1 MFFFLMSGNRI
12 SLNVKT
18 KGNRTYEDV
27 SARIILS
34 IVSILSQLLSQL
46 LLSLIFYTEAQNT
59 ISKDHQ
65 QASFSTY
72 LDATQRG
79 HAHVKEHSVEDWHG
93 DELRRRKQHLTTLMM
108 KKSKRNLTSSIHQ
121 LTWRTGARKTE
132 SPVRTNTRMPVNLCS
147 L

>member
-1 MFFFLMSGNRI
+1 MTEF
-12 SLNVKT
+12 
-18 KGNRTYEDV
+18 D
-27 SARIILS
+27 
-34 IVSILSQLLSQL
+34 
-46 LLSLIFYTEAQNT
+46 FYTVAQNT
-59 ISKDHQ
+59 TSEDHQ
-65 QASFSTY
+65 QTSFSTY

-93 DELRRRKQHLTTLMM
+93 DELKRRKQHLTTLMI
-108 KKSKRNLTSSIHQ
+108 KKSKKKKTKTIKSSIDQ